1 MPGIILN
8 DGTKARTPVTEHS
21 STLFQILHYENNLRK
36 SANQISMTAHTSQTK
51 LLCRSL
57 HTGSKCI
64 ANGRVVEPICKEI
77 KHVIEAW

>member
-21 STLFQILHYENNLRK
+21 STIFQILHYENNLRK
-36 SANQISMTAHTSQTK
+36 SAKSNIE

-64 ANGRVVEPICKEI
+64 GNGRVAEPICKEI
-77 KHVIEAW
+77 KYVIEAW

>member
-36 SANQISMTAHTSQTK
+36 SAKSNINDCTYLSNETSLQIAAHWLV
-51 LLCRSL
+51 LLTDVWQNPFAR
-57 HTGSKCI
+57 K
-64 ANGRVVEPICKEI
+64 
-77 KHVIEAW
+77 